1 MDQVLGLDAIEIN
14 VETGPSLS
22 LNLESRTQHSDRRE
36 AQNLRVKGSIYM
48 ITARNIAMKPARA
61 GGSPPASGV
70 PPCASLAQE
79 GVVMARADRA
89 RLSLG
94 FRV

>member
-1 MDQVLGLDAIEIN
+1 MGLDAVEIN
-14 VETGPSLS
+14 VETGPSLG
-22 LNLESRTQHSDRRE
+22 LNFDPRE
-36 AQNLRVKGSIYM
+36 AKNLRVKGSIYM